1 MEIKQFIYSVLL
13 LGFLLVPIISDWK
26 RKDLFFRNFKYILPA
41 ILFSGAIFTLWDMRF
56 TELGIWN
63 YNPEYISCINIL
75 KLPAEQWLLLLALPC
90 FSIFVYE
97 RVKQKSGN
105 FDRGNLFVG
114 ISLVLLVGFGLL
126 AWYQREKLYPFFTFF
141 LLTVYFGYIIFRN
154 RFKSHLTPFY
164 LAFFLSVIPYFIMRM
179 IITTLPVISFHP
191 GHIIGVLVYRMPV
204 EDLAYFFLLFIMNVS
219 IYEYL
224 KERRYY

>member
-1 MEIKQFIYSVLL
+1 MEIKQFIYSAML
-13 LGFLLVPIISDWK
+13 LGFLSIPVISDWK
-26 RKDLFFRNFKYILPA
+26 RKDLFFKNLKYLLPS
-41 ILFSGAIFTLWDMRF
+41 ILFSGAICILWDMRF

-63 YNPEYISCINIL
+63 YNPEYVSRFSIL

-154 RFKSHLTPFY
+154 RFKSHLTSFY
-164 LAFFLSVIPYFIMRM
+164 LAFFLSVILYFIMRM

-191 GHIIGVLVYRMPV
+191 SHITGILIYKMPV
-204 EDLAYFFLLFIMNVS
+204 EDLGYFFLLFIMNVS